1 MNLLVDNMAST
12 IQYARRTAGGLL
24 TTSRIAELLDDWRG
38 AAETWL
44 FVSPHDDDIV
54 LGGGLVFQAGIAEGA
69 QVHAAVVTDGR
80 MGYCRLDQRDS
91 IVAVREKE
99 ARDSFAVLGLPPDRL
114 SFLGFPD
121 GNLAPW
127 TGSFIRN
134 GESGYAEEQVGLQIA
149 FTRLLRQV
157 RPTRVFVPTSSDLHP
172 DHRITH
178 EQLMISLFHAQGN
191 IWPQLG
197 APITEVPRVYEMA
210 IYCDFPEPPQIRIET
225 APEMLETKIK
235 AIMAYA
241 SQEQIGTLV
250 EIQRTTG
257 PVEYLRELQ
266 FRFYSPKQYS
276 GLFARPS

>member
-1 MNLLVDNMAST
+1 MCST

-24 TTSRIAELLDDWRG
+24 TTSRIAELMDDWRA

-69 QVHAAVVTDGR
+69 EVHAAVVTDGR
-80 MGYCRLDQRDS
+80 MGYCRLEQRDS
-91 IVAVREKE
+91 IATIRNEE
-99 ARDSFAVLGLPPDRL
+99 ARQSFAILGLAPERL
-114 SFLGFPD
+114 YFLGYPD
-121 GNLAPW
+121 NHLSTC
-127 TGSFIRN
+127 TGAFIAN
-134 GESGYAEEQVGLQIA
+134 GESGHAEETVGMQIA

-172 DHRITH
+172 DHRIVH
-178 EQLMISLFHAQGN
+178 EQLMISLFHAQGA

-197 APITEVPRVYEMA
+197 EPIAAVPRVYEMA
-210 IYCDFPEPPQIRIET
+210 IYCDFPEPPQIRLET
-225 APEMLETKIK
+225 PPEMLETKIQ

-241 SQEQIGTLV
+241 SQEQIGALV
-250 EIQRTTG
+250 EIQRATG

>member
-1 MNLLVDNMAST
+1 LLST
-12 IQYARRTAGGLL
+12 IQYSRRTAGGLL
-24 TTSRIAELLDDWRG
+24 TTSRLAELFDEWRG
-38 AAETWL
+38 PAETWL

-54 LGGGLVFQAGIAEGA
+54 LGGGLVFQAGVAEGA

-80 MGYCRLDQRDS
+80 MGYCRLEQRDS
-91 IVAVREKE
+91 IVAVRTDE
-99 ARDSFAVLGLPPDRL
+99 AKNSFAVLGLPPERL

-121 GNLAPW
+121 GNLSPW
-127 TGSFIRN
+127 CGSFIRN
-134 GESGYAEEQVGLQIA
+134 GASGHPGEQVGLQIA

-172 DHRITH
+172 DHRIVH
-178 EQLMISLFHAQGN
+178 EQLMISLFHAQGA

-197 APITEVPRVYEMA
+197 EPMTAVPRVYEMA
-210 IYCDFPEPPQIRIET
+210 IYCDFPEPPQIRLET
-225 APEMLETKIK
+225 PPEMLETKIR

-241 SQEQIGTLV
+241 SQEQIGALV
-250 EIQRTTG
+250 EIQRATG

-276 GLFARPS
+276 GLFARPT